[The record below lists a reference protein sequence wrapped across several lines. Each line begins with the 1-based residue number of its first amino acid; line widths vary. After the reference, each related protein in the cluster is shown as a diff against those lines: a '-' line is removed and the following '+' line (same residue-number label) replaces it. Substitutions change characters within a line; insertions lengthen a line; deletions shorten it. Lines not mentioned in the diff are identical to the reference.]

1 IDAKPAILAWPLS
14 LFSGFIYIVIR
25 PVFYNIFHLLY
36 PFTHMINF
44 QFPEPFMK
52 NSRLYYFSILSFSN
66 QNLKI
71 SNKNA
76 TPSEVASLAVCF
88 QRFTGR
94 YIRRR
99 PAVCCRCELIFC
111 KKYDCMGN
119 LFRLPEPADRMF
131 ADEIVVIVAKG
142 FLTDH
147 A

>member
-1 IDAKPAILAWPLS
+1 MNAQRSLKLLFYTFLTHSYRYIDAKPAILAWPLS

-76 TPSEVASLAVCF
+76 TPSEVAS
-88 QRFTGR
+88 
-94 YIRRR
+94 
-99 PAVCCRCELIFC
+99 
-111 KKYDCMGN
+111 
-119 LFRLPEPADRMF
+119 
-131 ADEIVVIVAKG
+131 
-142 FLTDH
+142 
-147 A
+147 